1 MTERRVTEGQPT
13 PHQGVPR
20 VAVNGASPWEEQFG
34 FSRAVAVGDFVL
46 VSGCTAWDD
55 GRIRFEGSPADQAR
69 TAFGVALDALARFGL
84 TAADVVRTRM
94 YVTHARDV
102 DDVGRVHK
110 ELFGAVRPAATILV
124 VSALLDSRMSVEI
137 EVEAYRSA
145 ASAAGH

>member
-1 MTERRVTEGQPT
+1 MTDREATQRQA
-13 PHQGVPR
+13 VPPVR
-20 VAVNGASPWEEQFG
+20 VNGYSPWEDQFG

-55 GRIRFEGSPADQAR
+55 GRVRFEGSPYDQAR
-69 TAFGVALDALARFGL
+69 TAFGVALDALSQFGL

-110 ELFGAVRPAATILV
+110 ELFDSVRPAATLVV
-124 VSALLDSRMSVEI
+124 VSALLDSRMAVEV
-137 EVEAYRSA
+137 EVEAYRKDSLEPTA
-145 ASAAGH
+145 

>member
-1 MTERRVTEGQPT
+1 MTERP
-13 PHQGVPR
+13 
-20 VAVNGASPWEEQFG
+20 SWEEQFG

-55 GRIRFEGSPADQAR
+55 GRVLFEGSPYDQAR
-69 TAFGVALDALARFGL
+69 TAFQVALASLEPFGM

-110 ELFGAVRPAATILV
+110 ELFDAVRPVATIVV
-124 VSALLDSRMSVEI
+124 VSALLDSRMSVEVEI
-137 EVEAYRSA
+137 EAYRKTA
-145 ASAAGH
+145 EKMEHH